1 MILTSSDNQTYKILY
16 LDKQFSTAE
25 IQALCNQGS
34 TVTVYSEKKE
44 QNDGEILYF
53 IKAIVYHD
61 KYILSFEQTAEW
73 EKRSSIIAIVVFGA
87 FFLFWVFYVAAAIIV
102 GRNPRKYSKRV
113 VRFFF
118 RDEYIKH

>member
-1 MILTSSDNQTYKILY
+1 
-16 LDKQFSTAE
+16 
-25 IQALCNQGS
+25 
-34 TVTVYSEKKE
+34 VYSEKKE